1 MTQIT
6 LNKTNKIK
14 FGLDVI
20 TGVSTLALLS
30 PPLTG
35 IPVHEWLGLA
45 VIVPL
50 LIHLL
55 LNWQW
60 IVEITRRFFGKLPGQ
75 SRINYILN
83 GLLFILMTAE
93 GFSGLMI
100 SKEVLPMFG
109 LSGSNAFIYRYLHR
123 LLADS
128 LLVVFGL
135 HLAMNWK
142 WVLGIL
148 QKTFVEPLRSRSATV
163 VNTLPPTQSSV
174 KAE

>member
-1 MTQIT
+1 MTQISVNT
-6 LNKTNKIK
+6 TNKIK
-14 FGLDVI
+14 ITLDVI
-20 TGVSTLALLS
+20 TFISTLVLLS

-45 VIVPL
+45 VIIPL
-50 LIHLL
+50 LVHLL

-60 IVEITRRFFGKLPGQ
+60 IVVTTRRFFGKLPGQ
-75 SRINYILN
+75 SRINYGLN
-83 GLLFILMTAE
+83 WAFFILMTAE

-100 SKEVLPMFG
+100 SKEVLPLFG

-123 LLADS
+123 ILADS
-128 LLVVFGL
+128 LLIVLGL

-142 WVLGIL
+142 WVLTVL
-148 QKTFVEPLRSRSATV
+148 QKIFVAPFRNHRNTT
-163 VNTLPPTQSSV
+163 VNTSPSPQPFV